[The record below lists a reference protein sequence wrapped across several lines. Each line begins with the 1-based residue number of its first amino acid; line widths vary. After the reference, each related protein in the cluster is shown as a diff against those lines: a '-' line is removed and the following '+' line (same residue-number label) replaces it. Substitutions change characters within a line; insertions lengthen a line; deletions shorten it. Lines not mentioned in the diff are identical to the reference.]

1 MADGIGMIILNN
13 DNNIRDALYD
23 SKQSRQDDN
32 I

>member
-23 SKQSRQDDN
+23 IKQSRKQS
-32 I
+32 